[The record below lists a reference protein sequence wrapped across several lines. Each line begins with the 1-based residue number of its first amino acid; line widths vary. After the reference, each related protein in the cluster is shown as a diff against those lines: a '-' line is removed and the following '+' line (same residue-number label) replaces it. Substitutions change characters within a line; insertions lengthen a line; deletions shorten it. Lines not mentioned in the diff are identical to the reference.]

1 MQPPKGGL
9 NQIGGP
15 RPRAGA
21 DRPMGIKARMIRR
34 ALRSGQ
40 PALQVAALP
49 WRRTRG
55 RTEILLVTSR
65 RTRRLII
72 PKGWPMA
79 GCTPARAAEIEA
91 MEEAGAYG
99 TAGPVPL
106 GFYRYDKLL
115 DTPRSTLWLP
125 VQLPVQVPVQV
136 TVFPLR
142 VRLLLPQW
150 KEAAERDRLWIRA
163 GEARSIIGDP
173 GLAAL
178 VARL

>member
-1 MQPPKGGL
+1 
-9 NQIGGP
+9 
-15 RPRAGA
+15 
-21 DRPMGIKARMIRR
+21 MIRR
-34 ALRSGQ
+34 ALRSGR

-49 WRRTRG
+49 WRQRKG
-55 RTEILLVTSR
+55 RTEVLLVTSR
-65 RTRRLII
+65 RTRRLIL

-79 GCTPARAAEIEA
+79 GCTLARAAEIEA

-115 DTPRSTLWLP
+115 DAPQRP
-125 VQLPVQVPVQV
+125 VLLPVQV

-142 VRLLLPQW
+142 VRLLMPQW
-150 KEAAERDRLWIRA
+150 KEAAERNRLWIRP
-163 GEARSIIGDP
+163 GEARSVIGDP

-178 VARL
+178 LARL

>member
-1 MQPPKGGL
+1 
-9 NQIGGP
+9 
-15 RPRAGA
+15 
-21 DRPMGIKARMIRR
+21 MGTKARMIRR
-34 ALRSGQ
+34 ALRSGR

-49 WRRTRG
+49 WRRVGG
-55 RTEILLVTSR
+55 RIEVLLVTSR
-65 RTRRLII
+65 RTRRLIV

-79 GCTPARAAEIEA
+79 GCAPERAAEIEA
-91 MEEAGAYG
+91 MEEAGAFG

-106 GFYRYDKLL
+106 GCYRYEKLL
-115 DTPRSTLWLP
+115 DAAPGAVRAPVSLP
-125 VQLPVQVPVQV
+125 VRV

-150 KEAAERDRLWIRA
+150 KEAAERRRMWIGT
-163 GEARSIIGDP
+163 GEARSAIGDP